1 MFWVEVLSRHGDVG
15 ARQRCDGHEIR
26 VGRAYDNDVVLDD
39 PHVAPHH
46 ARIVQDDSGRLVA
59 EDLGSVNGLRVGHGG
74 KRETRVVLDG
84 EGILR
89 IGRTHVRVR
98 AADHPVPPE
107 RPAPRPVPSWSIVV
121 GLGGAVLLFA
131 FTSQW
136 LRETGETRVS
146 YYLGWILLVVIL
158 ALGWAMAWA
167 LLSRVFSGHMM
178 FEHHLAIALAGL
190 LVLWGAGEVSDYG
203 AFALSWRF
211 LADYSY
217 VAGWIVVAVVCYVHL
232 RAIGRRRLPLKA
244 GAVIAL
250 GVVAIAM
257 QTVMKLESSERFGE
271 RSYLPSLK
279 PPQFRLVS
287 PKSEAVF
294 FSDTQ
299 KIRAAVDKARTEPPR
314 GASLFWDLDSDSD

>member
-15 ARQRCDGHEIR
+15 ARQRCDGREIR

-107 RPAPRPVPSWSIVV
+107 RPAPRPVPSWSIVA

-217 VAGWIVVAVVCYVHL
+217 VAGWMVVAVVCYVHL

-257 QTVMKLESSERFGE
+257 QTVMKLESSEKFGE

-294 FSDTQ
+294 FSESQ